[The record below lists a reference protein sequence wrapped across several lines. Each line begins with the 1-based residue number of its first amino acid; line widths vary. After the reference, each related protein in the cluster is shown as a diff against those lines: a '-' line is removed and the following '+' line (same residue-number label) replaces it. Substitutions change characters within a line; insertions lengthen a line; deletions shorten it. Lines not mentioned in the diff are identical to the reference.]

1 MPALQREIVDDR
13 RYRFGDVPPHTG
25 VNSFGIFGLRAGL
38 AASDASSAF
47 GDVLVRSDKW
57 LSRPE
62 LYVGAFP
69 VEPRMAETVTVR
81 HATRSPASGL
91 RERELEWRRTHAATL
106 RQYENEWVVL
116 EGEEIVAHGSN
127 PTQVL
132 QEAKAKGIRTPY
144 IFFVE
149 QKKEN
154 VITIGL

>member
-47 GDVLVRSDKW
+47 GDVLVRSYKW

-69 VEPRMAETVTVR
+69 VEPRMAETGASR
-81 HATRSPASGL
+81 PNTRSCASRL
-91 RERELEWRRTHAATL
+91 RERELEWRRTHAAIL
-106 RQYENEWVVL
+106 REHENEWVVL
-116 EGEEIVAHGSN
+116 EGENIVAHGSD
-127 PTQVL
+127 PTYVI
-132 QEAKAKGIRTPY
+132 QEARRHGIVNPY

-149 QKKEN
+149 HDAEN
-154 VITIGL
+154 VVRIGL